1 LVLAKLYAEAEV
13 PENATPLNE
22 TTAMAHDDP
31 HGTPSIANTP
41 QHQGTPKDQAQ
52 NAQTAAST
60 NRWNHEKK
68 DIKAAGDMHDPSH
81 AGAYPGHA
89 AEVPGQ
95 VPVERPHG
103 PVSAETPEAF
113 TGLRLTERHHKAA
126 GMPAVLKATQYV
138 FRKAGPVRG
147 SHGLS
152 VLNQKG
158 GIDCMSCAWPEPDGP
173 RHFAEFC
180 ENGAKALGH
189 EMDTKRCE
197 PEFFAAHSVA
207 ELSTRSD
214 YWLEQQGRLTHPM
227 VLRDGATHYVP
238 IAWDEAFELI
248 AGELNGLGG
257 PDEAAFYTSGRAS
270 NEAAFAYQ
278 LFVRR
283 YGTNNLPD
291 CSNMCHESSGTALS
305 ATLGIGKGTVKLD
318 DFEKTQ
324 LILVVGQNP
333 GTNHPRML
341 TSLQHAKRAGAKMV
355 AVNPLPE
362 AGLTG
367 FMNPQE
373 PLGLLGKATPL
384 ADLHV
389 PVKINGDVAFF
400 KGVMKELLAAEE
412 QQNGS
417 GFDWDFIK
425 AHTHGVEPL
434 IADLQ
439 SASWDKI
446 VEDAGVGRD
455 QIKAVA
461 DLCKASGRIIACWAM
476 GLTQQRDG
484 VEAIQEVVNL
494 LLLRGSLGK
503 AGAGVCPVRGHSNVQ
518 GDRTMGIWERPQPV
532 LLDAIQ
538 KNFGFDPPRE
548 HGYDAVETIKA
559 MHAGKVKV
567 FVQLGGN
574 FLSAAPDTLYV
585 QEGLTR
591 LNLSVRIGTKLN
603 RADLVTGKQALILP
617 CLGRSEHDRRA
628 SGEQFI
634 TTENSMGVVEQSR
647 GRFDPASPEL
657 LSEVAILC
665 GIAKATLGPTT
676 PVDWDAWA
684 GNYDLIRDGIAATIP
699 GCEDYN
705 AKVRKPG
712 GFYLPNA
719 ARENKYVTDTGKANF
734 TVNKIPDRD
743 LEPDQL
749 VMMTIRSHDQFNTTI
764 YALDDRYRGVHNER
778 RVIFMNRQD
787 MADRGLEPRRVVD
800 ITGHHEG
807 HQRKAPH
814 FVVVPYDIPR
824 GCCATYYPEGNV
836 LVPIN
841 SVAKRSNQPASKY
854 VPVTVAAAA
863 GGERFDYDRADGGLA
878 AAGR

>member
-1 LVLAKLYAEAEV
+1 MAEV
-13 PENATPLNE
+13 DPLASQPRGN
-22 TTAMAHDDP
+22 M
-31 HGTPSIANTP
+31 P
-41 QHQGTPKDQAQ
+41 QNQGTPADHAD
-52 NAQTAAST
+52 NAQAGRNN
-60 NRWNHEKK
+60 NRWNTEKK
-68 DIKAAGDMHDPSH
+68 DVKGTGDLHDPTH
-81 AGAYPGHA
+81 AGAHPGHA

-103 PVSAETPEAF
+103 DVSAETPEAF
-113 TGLRLTERHHKAA
+113 TGLRLSERHHKAA
-126 GMPAVLKATQYV
+126 GMPAVLKATEYV
-138 FRKAGPVRG
+138 FRHAGPVRG
-147 SHGLS
+147 SYGLS

-158 GIDCMSCAWPEPDGP
+158 GIDCMSCAWPEPDGRRP
-173 RHFAEFC
+173 LAEFC

-189 EMDTKRCE
+189 EMDTKRCG
-197 PEFFAAHSVA
+197 PDFFAAHSVA
-207 ELSTRSD
+207 DLSAKSD
-214 YWLEQQGRLTHPM
+214 YWLEHQGRLTHPM
-227 VLRDGATHYVP
+227 VLRTGATHYEP
-238 IAWDEAFELI
+238 IAWDDAFELI
-248 AGELNGLGG
+248 AGELNGLKG

-270 NEAAFAYQ
+270 NEAAFVYQ

-283 YGTNNLPD
+283 YGTNNMPD

-305 ATLGIGKGTVKLD
+305 ETLGVGKGTVQLD
-318 DFEKTQ
+318 DFEKSQ
-324 LILVVGQNP
+324 LILIVGQNP

-341 TSLQHAKRAGAKMV
+341 TTLQKAKRAGAKIV

-362 AGLTG
+362 AGLLG

-373 PLGLLGKATPL
+373 PLGMLGKATPL
-384 ADLHV
+384 ADLFL
-389 PVKINGDVAFF
+389 PVKINGDVALF

-412 QQNGS
+412 QQSGS
-417 GFDWDFIK
+417 GFDWDYIR
-425 AHTHGVEPL
+425 ANTHGVEPL
-434 IADLQ
+434 ITDLQ
-439 SASWDKI
+439 AASWDHV
-446 VEDAGVGRD
+446 VEDSGISRE
-455 QIKAVA
+455 QIRQFA
-461 DLCKASGRIIACWAM
+461 DLVKSSERIIACWAM

-494 LLLRGSLGK
+494 LLLRGSMAKPG
-503 AGAGVCPVRGHSNVQ
+503 AGACPVRGHSNVQ

-567 FVQLGGN
+567 FVMLGGN

-603 RADLVTGKQALILP
+603 RSDLVTGKQALILP

-634 TTENSMGVVEQSR
+634 TTENSMSVVEQSR
-647 GRFDPASPEL
+647 GRFEPASPEL

-684 GNYDLIRDGIAATIP
+684 GNYDLIRNAIASTIDG
-699 GCEDYN
+699 CQDYN
-705 AKVRKPG
+705 AKVRRPG
-712 GFYLPNA
+712 GFHLPNG
-719 ARENKYVTDTGKANF
+719 ARENRYVTHSGKANF
-734 TVNKIPDRD
+734 TVNKIPERN
-743 LEPDQL
+743 LEPGQL
-749 VMMTIRSHDQFNTTI
+749 VMMTLRSHDQFNTTI
-764 YALDDRYRGVHNER
+764 YELNDRYRGIHNER

-807 HQRKAPH
+807 HQRLAPH

-854 VPVTVAAAA
+854 VPVTVAPATD
-863 GGERFDYDRADGGLA
+863 GRRFDYDKADGGLA
-878 AAGR
+878 AAATAR

>member
-1 LVLAKLYAEAEV
+1 MPPNEPRRTSAK
-13 PENATPLNE
+13 
-22 TTAMAHDDP
+22 TTM
-31 HGTPSIANTP
+31 S
-41 QHQGTPKDQAQ
+41 QHQGTPKDHAQ
-52 NAQTAAST
+52 NAQTEANN

-68 DIKAAGDMHDPSH
+68 DIKGAGEMHDASH
-81 AGAYPGHA
+81 AGDQPGHT

-95 VPVERPHG
+95 VPVEKPHG
-103 PVSAETPEAF
+103 DVSAETPEAF

-126 GMPAVLKATQYV
+126 GMPAVLKATEYV
-138 FRKAGPVRG
+138 FRKAGPIRG
-147 SHGLS
+147 SRGLA

-189 EMDTKRCE
+189 EMDTARCG
-197 PEFFAAHSVA
+197 PNFFAAHSVA

-227 VLRDGATHYVP
+227 VLREGATHYAP
-238 IAWDEAFELI
+238 IAWDEAFKLI
-248 AGELNGLGG
+248 AAELNGLGS
-257 PDEAAFYTSGRAS
+257 PNESAFYTSGRAS

-283 YGTNNLPD
+283 FGTNNLPD

-318 DFEKTQ
+318 DFEKSQ
-324 LILVVGQNP
+324 VIVIVGQNP

-341 TSLQHAKRAGAKMV
+341 TTLQHAKRAGAKII

-362 AGLTG
+362 AGLLG

-373 PLGLLGKATPL
+373 PLGMLGKSTPL
-384 ADLHV
+384 ADVYV

-417 GFDWDFIK
+417 GFDWAFIK
-425 AHTHGVEPL
+425 ANTDGVEPL

-439 SASWDKI
+439 SASWDRI
-446 VEDAGVGRD
+446 VEDSGIGRA
-455 QIKAVA
+455 QIKEVA
-461 DLCKASGRIIACWAM
+461 DLVRAHERTIACWAM

-494 LLLRGSLGK
+494 LLLRGSMGK
-503 AGAGVCPVRGHSNVQ
+503 PGAGACPVRGHSNVQ

-532 LLDAIQ
+532 LLKAI
-538 KNFGFDPPRE
+538 KENFGFDPPE
-548 HGYDAVETIKA
+548 PHGYDAVETIKA

-585 QEGLTR
+585 QEGLVR

-603 RADLVTGKQALILP
+603 RSDLVTGKQALILP
-617 CLGRSEHDRRA
+617 CLGRSEHDRRS

-647 GRFDPASPEL
+647 GRFEPASPEL
-657 LSEVAILC
+657 LSETAIVC
-665 GIAKATLGPTT
+665 GIAKATLGATA

-684 GNYDLIRDGIAATIP
+684 GNYDLIRDGIASTIA

-712 GFYLPNA
+712 GFYLPNG
-719 ARENKYVTDTGKANF
+719 AREGKYLTHTGKANF
-734 TVNKIPDRD
+734 TVNKIPDRH
-743 LEPDQL
+743 LEPGQL

-787 MADRGLEPRRVVD
+787 MADRGLSAKQVVD

-807 HQRKAPH
+807 HQRHAPH
-814 FVVVPYDIPR
+814 FLVVPYDVPR
-824 GCCATYYPEGNV
+824 GCCATYFPEGNV

-841 SVAKRSNQPASKY
+841 SVANRSNQPASKY
-854 VPVTVAAAA
+854 VPVTVAPAAA
-863 GGERFDYDRADGGLA
+863 ATAVKARRFDYDRADGGLVA
-878 AAGR
+878 R

>member
-1 LVLAKLYAEAEV
+1 MADDRT
-13 PENATPLNE
+13 PGTTREN
-22 TTAMAHDDP
+22 M
-31 HGTPSIANTP
+31 P
-41 QHQGTPKDQAQ
+41 QHQGTPADHAD
-52 NAQTAAST
+52 NAQSGTNN
-60 NRWNHEKK
+60 NRWNTEKK
-68 DIKAAGDMHDPSH
+68 DVRSACDLHDGAAP
-81 AGAYPGHA
+81 GAHPGHA

-95 VPVERPHG
+95 VPLERPHG
-103 PVSAETPEAF
+103 RVSAETSEAF

-126 GMPAVLKATQYV
+126 GMPAVLKATEYV
-138 FRKAGPVRG
+138 FKHAGPVRG
-147 SHGLS
+147 SYGLS

-158 GIDCMSCAWPEPDGP
+158 GIDCMSCAWPEPDGARP
-173 RHFAEFC
+173 LAEFC

-189 EMDTKRCE
+189 EMDTKRCG
-197 PEFFAAHSVA
+197 PDFFAAHSVA

-214 YWLEQQGRLTHPM
+214 YWLEHQGRLTHPM
-227 VLRDGATHYVP
+227 VLRTGATHYEL
-238 IAWDEAFELI
+238 IAWDDAYKLI
-248 AGELNGLGG
+248 AGELNALAS
-257 PDEAAFYTSGRAS
+257 PNEAAFYTSGRAS
-270 NEAAFAYQ
+270 NEAAFVYQ

-283 YGTNNLPD
+283 YGTNNMPD

-305 ATLGIGKGTVKLD
+305 ATLGVGKGTVQLD
-318 DFEKTQ
+318 DFEKAQ
-324 LILVVGQNP
+324 LILIVGQNP

-341 TSLQHAKRAGAKMV
+341 TTLQKAKRAGADIV

-362 AGLTG
+362 AGLLG

-384 ADLHV
+384 ADEFV

-400 KGVMKELLAAEE
+400 KGVMKELLHAEE

-417 GFDWDFIK
+417 GFDWAYIK

-439 SASWDKI
+439 SASWDRI
-446 VEDAGVGRD
+446 VEDSGVGRE
-455 QIKAVA
+455 QIRAVA
-461 DLCKASGRIIACWAM
+461 DRVKKAERIIACWAM

-494 LLLRGSLGK
+494 LLLRGSMGK
-503 AGAGVCPVRGHSNVQ
+503 PGAGACPVRGHSNVQ

-548 HGYDAVETIKA
+548 HGFDAVETIKA

-585 QEGLTR
+585 QEGLSR

-603 RADLVTGKQALILP
+603 RADLVTGKQSLILP
-617 CLGRSEHDRRA
+617 CLGRSEHDRQK

-634 TTENSMGVVEQSR
+634 TTENSMSVVEQSR
-647 GRFDPASPEL
+647 GRFEPASPEL
-657 LSEVAILC
+657 RSETAILC
-665 GIAKATLGPTT
+665 GIAKATVGPTN

-684 GNYDLIRDGIAATIP
+684 GNYDLIRDAIANTID
-699 GCEDYN
+699 GCQDYN

-712 GFYLPNA
+712 GFHLPNL
-719 ARENKYVTDTGKANF
+719 ARQNEFVTDTGKANF
-734 TVNKIPDRD
+734 TVNKIPDRH
-743 LEPDQL
+743 LEPGQL

-764 YALDDRYRGVHNER
+764 YELNDRYRGVHNER

-807 HQRKAPH
+807 HQRHAPH
-814 FVVVPYDIPR
+814 FIVVPYDIPR

-841 SVAKRSNQPASKY
+841 SVANRSNQPASKY
-854 VPVTVAAAA
+854 VPVTVAPAVGAH
-863 GGERFDYDRADGGLA
+863 RFDYDKVDGGLLTPTGGSTAAA
-878 AAGR
+878 AAGV